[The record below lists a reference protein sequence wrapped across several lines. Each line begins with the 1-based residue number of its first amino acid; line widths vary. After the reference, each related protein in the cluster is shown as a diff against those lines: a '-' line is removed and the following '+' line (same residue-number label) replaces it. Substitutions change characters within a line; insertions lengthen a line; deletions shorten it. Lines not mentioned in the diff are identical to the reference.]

1 MFQKILVPLD
11 GSEPSSKALEY
22 SINVAKNF
30 GSEIILLHI
39 YSRAVPFVA
48 PETGALPTPSIAS
61 AEITAEVI
69 EAAKRIGNKILAEA
83 KQAVEKKKIPVKAV
97 LKEGGAVHE
106 IVRTA
111 KEEKIDL
118 IVMGARGVSRIKELL
133 LGSVSHGV
141 CRKTTCSVMIV
152 K

>member
-22 SINVAKNF
+22 GINVAKKF
-30 GSEIILLHI
+30 RSEIILLHI
-39 YSRAVPFVA
+39 YSKAVPFVTL
-48 PETGALPTPSIAS
+48 ETGALPTPTVAS

-83 KQAVEKKKIPVKAV
+83 KNAVDKQKIPVKVV
-97 LKEGGAVHE
+97 LKEGDAVHE

-111 KEEKIDL
+111 KEENIDL

-141 CRKTTCSVMIV
+141 CRKTPCSVMII

>member
-11 GSEPSSKALEY
+11 GSEPSSKALGY
-22 SINVAKNF
+22 GIDLAKKF
-30 GSEIILLHI
+30 GSEIMLLHI
-39 YSRAVPFVA
+39 YSKAVPFVT
-48 PETGALPTPSIAS
+48 PETGVLPTPSVAS

-69 EAAKRIGNKILAEA
+69 EAARRIGNKILAEA
-83 KQAVEKKKIPVKAV
+83 KHTVEKQKIPVKVV
-97 LKEGGAVHE
+97 LKEGDAVHE
-106 IVRTA
+106 IVRAA

-141 CRKTTCSVMIV
+141 CRKTHCSVMIV

>member
-11 GSEPSSKALEY
+11 GSAPSSKALKY
-22 SINVAKNF
+22 GINVAKNF
-30 GSEIILLHI
+30 GSEIILLHV
-39 YSRAVPFVA
+39 YSRAVPFVT
-48 PETGALPTPSIAS
+48 PETGALPTPTVVS

-83 KQAVEKKKIPVKAV
+83 KHAVEKQKIPVKAV
-97 LKEGGAVHE
+97 LREGDAVHE
-106 IVRTA
+106 IVRTT

>member
-22 SINVAKNF
+22 GINVAKKF

-39 YSRAVPFVA
+39 YSRAVPFVT
-48 PETGALPTPSIAS
+48 PEAGALPTPTVAS

-83 KQAVEKKKIPVKAV
+83 KHTVEKQKIPVKAV
-97 LKEGGAVHE
+97 LKEGDAVHE

-141 CRKTTCSVMIV
+141 CRKTPCSVMIV

>member
-1 MFQKILVPLD
+1 
-11 GSEPSSKALEY
+11 
-22 SINVAKNF
+22 
-30 GSEIILLHI
+30 
-39 YSRAVPFVA
+39 
-48 PETGALPTPSIAS
+48 
-61 AEITAEVI
+61 
-69 EAAKRIGNKILAEA
+69 RIGNKILAEA
-83 KQAVEKKKIPVKAV
+83 KHTVKKQKIPVKAV
-97 LKEGGAVHE
+97 LKEGDAVHE

-141 CRKTTCSVMIV
+141 CRKTHCSVMIV

>member
-22 SINVAKNF
+22 GIDVAKRF

-39 YSRAVPFVA
+39 YSRGVPFVT
-48 PETGALPTPSIAS
+48 PEAGALPTPTVAS
-61 AEITAEVI
+61 AEITVEVI
-69 EAAKRIGNKILAEA
+69 EAAKRMGNKILAEA
-83 KQAVEKKKIPVKAV
+83 KHTVEKQKIPVKTV
-97 LKEGGAVHE
+97 LEEGDVVHE

-118 IVMGARGVSRIKELL
+118 IVMGARGVGRIKELL

-141 CRKTTCSVMIV
+141 CRKAPCSVMIV